1 MKINRKTHLEIR
13 LQNLLF
19 SALFLAVI
27 GLLAWLST
35 EYSIRFDWTAG
46 HQHTLSS
53 NSLKVLELFKE
64 PVTVTAYAREN
75 QQVREPIRELVDR
88 YNEGGQTL
96 ALDFINPDTQ
106 PDRVRQWGI
115 KVDGELVLTYQGRT
129 EKIEEAREMT
139 LTNALQRLV
148 APLDREIVFLSGHG
162 ERAPE
167 GEASHDLKQFTDE
180 LKRKGFKVSTLNLA
194 ATPKLPTN
202 NQVLVIASPRSAMLP
217 GEIKLIQNY
226 VAAGGALW
234 WLSDP
239 GSSGSL
245 QPLAENLGI
254 QFLSGTV
261 VDASTQLLGIDD
273 PTFALV
279 ADYPPHPITKG
290 FQEMTVF
297 PSSVAMVIK
306 TENDFERD
314 PFLITLERSWTETSP
329 LEGKIAFDAALGEK
343 RGPLDIGIA
352 LNRPKPNAPVQSQ
365 AVAPDSNLP
374 AKPSE
379 QRLVIIGDGDFLS
392 NAYLGNGGN
401 LALGV
406 NILQWLSQSDT
417 MINIQK
423 AEAPDRKIQ
432 LSSIASGAMAIGFLF
447 VVPFLLIGTGAF
459 VWFKRRNR

>member
-19 SALFLAVI
+19 SALFLVVI
-27 GLLAWLST
+27 GLLAWLSR
-35 EYSIRFDWTAG
+35 EYSVRFDWTAA

-53 NSLKVLELFKE
+53 NSLKVLDLFKE
-64 PVTVTAYAREN
+64 PVMVTAYAREN
-75 QQVREPIRELVDR
+75 QPVREPIRELVDR
-88 YNEGGQTL
+88 YNEGGSYLTL
-96 ALDFINPDTQ
+96 EFINPDTQ
-106 PDRVRQWGI
+106 PDRVRQWGV

-139 LTNALQRLV
+139 LTNALQRLA
-148 APLDREIVFLSGHG
+148 APEDREIVFLSGHG

-180 LKRKGFKVSTLNLA
+180 VKRKGFKVRALNLA
-194 ATPKLPTN
+194 TTPQLPTN
-202 NQVLVIASPRSAMLP
+202 RTVLVMASPRSPLLP
-217 GEIKLIQNY
+217 GEVKLIQEY

-239 GSSGSL
+239 GQPSSL
-245 QPLAENLGI
+245 RPLAENLGI
-254 QFLSGTV
+254 QFLPGTV

-279 ADYPPHPITKG
+279 AEYPPHAITQG
-290 FQEMTVF
+290 FQDMTVF
-297 PSSVAMVIK
+297 PSSVAMEIK
-306 TENDFERD
+306 TENDFERE
-314 PFLITLERSWTETSP
+314 PILVTLDRSWTETSP
-329 LEGKIAFDAALGEK
+329 LEGKIAFDASLGEK
-343 RGPLDIGIA
+343 KGPLDIGIA
-352 LNRPKPNAPVQSQ
+352 LTRLKPQAAASLKEAAPESSVET
-365 AVAPDSNLP
+365 
-374 AKPSE
+374 KPSE
-379 QRLVIIGDGDFLS
+379 QRLVVVGDGDFLS

-401 LALGV
+401 LALGI

-432 LSSIASGAMAIGFLF
+432 LSSLASGAMAIGFLF
-447 VVPFLLIGTGAF
+447 VVPLLLIGTGAF

>member
-88 YNEGGQTL
+88 YNERGQTL

-162 ERAPE
+162 DSKPE
-167 GEASHDLKQFTDE
+167 VYD
-180 LKRKGFKVSTLNLA
+180 
-194 ATPKLPTN
+194 
-202 NQVLVIASPRSAMLP
+202 
-217 GEIKLIQNY
+217 
-226 VAAGGALW
+226 AAG
-234 WLSDP
+234 
-239 GSSGSL
+239 
-245 QPLAENLGI
+245 
-254 QFLSGTV
+254 
-261 VDASTQLLGIDD
+261 
-273 PTFALV
+273 
-279 ADYPPHPITKG
+279 
-290 FQEMTVF
+290 
-297 PSSVAMVIK
+297 
-306 TENDFERD
+306 
-314 PFLITLERSWTETSP
+314 
-329 LEGKIAFDAALGEK
+329 
-343 RGPLDIGIA
+343 
-352 LNRPKPNAPVQSQ
+352 
-365 AVAPDSNLP
+365 
-374 AKPSE
+374 
-379 QRLVIIGDGDFLS
+379 
-392 NAYLGNGGN
+392 
-401 LALGV
+401 
-406 NILQWLSQSDT
+406 
-417 MINIQK
+417 
-423 AEAPDRKIQ
+423 
-432 LSSIASGAMAIGFLF
+432 
-447 VVPFLLIGTGAF
+447 
-459 VWFKRRNR
+459 